1 MVDLQPD
8 LAVAELLPWLYLG
21 SQDVAGDEELLRR
34 HQITHI
40 LNVGAGITIDREQW
54 SWRVVE
60 RRVELLDT
68 PEQRID
74 TGGHQDQGVRES
86 YASYPTPFQ
95 RCPSVT
101 SFSKRRRPGDTT
113 RCWCTATR
121 GSAGPRAVNE
131 PSRS

>member
-1 MVDLQPD
+1 MVQAGPGYVVDLQPD

-60 RRVELLDT
+60 RSVELLDT

-74 TGGHQDQGVRES
+74 TGGH
-86 YASYPTPFQ
+86 
-95 RCPSVT
+95 
-101 SFSKRRRPGDTT
+101 
-113 RCWCTATR
+113 
-121 GSAGPRAVNE
+121 
-131 PSRS
+131 

>member
-1 MVDLQPD
+1 MVQAGPGYVVDLQPD

-40 LNVGAGITIDREQW
+40 LNVGAGITIHREQW

-74 TGGHQDQGVRES
+74 TGGHQDQGELCIIS
-86 YASYPTPFQ
+86 
-95 RCPSVT
+95 
-101 SFSKRRRPGDTT
+101 
-113 RCWCTATR
+113 CTFPAVSECNEFLQEAETGR
-121 GSAGPRAVNE
+121 HNKVLVHCNAGV
-131 PSRS
+131 SRS